1 MITIIVPCYNEEHII
16 SLFLDELE
24 ETLINLP
31 YEIEL
36 ILVDNNSS
44 DLTWK
49 IINESNIKFNNV
61 KLIRF
66 SNYFGKENAILAGL
80 DHSSGKAAVIMDPD
94 LEDPPNLIPNLINK
108 WKEGYEIVYTIRSSE
123 DIGLFKSFLKEI
135 FYSIL
140 AFCSAPHKRIEK
152 NSGDFKIIDRK
163 IINIIKEMREKTR
176 FFRGLINYVGF
187 KKGSIS
193 FHRTFRKKGKSKS
206 SLNFLINYSFDSLF
220 SFSNVPINLII
231 RFGFLLF
238 IFIIIFSSFLLF
250 KNDNGIDQTTTIILF
265 IGLVSSFNILAIG
278 LVGEYISRI
287 YNEVKNRPNYIIEN
301 IIHKKN

>member
-16 SLFLDELE
+16 SYFLDKLE

-36 ILVDNNSS
+36 ILVDNNST

-108 WKEGYEIVYTIRSSE
+108 WKVHR
-123 DIGLFKSFLKEI
+123 KFLNVN
-135 FYSIL
+135 FNQL
-140 AFCSAPHKRIEK
+140 L
-152 NSGDFKIIDRK
+152 
-163 IINIIKEMREKTR
+163 T
-176 FFRGLINYVGF
+176 
-187 KKGSIS
+187 KG
-193 FHRTFRKKGKSKS
+193 
-206 SLNFLINYSFDSLF
+206 
-220 SFSNVPINLII
+220 
-231 RFGFLLF
+231 
-238 IFIIIFSSFLLF
+238 
-250 KNDNGIDQTTTIILF
+250 
-265 IGLVSSFNILAIG
+265 
-278 LVGEYISRI
+278 
-287 YNEVKNRPNYIIEN
+287 
-301 IIHKKN
+301 